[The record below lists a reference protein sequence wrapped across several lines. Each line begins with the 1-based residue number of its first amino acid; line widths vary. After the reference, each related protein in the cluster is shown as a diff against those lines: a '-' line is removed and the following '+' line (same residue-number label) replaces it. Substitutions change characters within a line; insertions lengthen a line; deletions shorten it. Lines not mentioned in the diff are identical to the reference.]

1 MNFNKSGSNIG
12 LNLLPDYIANF
23 YLFFF
28 HKKIAFCS
36 ILRFIKW
43 NLVAKIVRVPFSS
56 NFIFYYLF

>member
-28 HKKIAFCS
+28 SQKDSF
-36 ILRFIKW
+36 L
-43 NLVAKIVRVPFSS
+43 
-56 NFIFYYLF
+56 